1 MRSTKEVSKQPYPIM
16 ESDKYHKRGTSKIV
30 WALPEGRKSFLLDDY
45 EVSGQHGA
53 GLEI

>member
-1 MRSTKEVSKQPYPIM
+1 MRSTKEVSKQPYSIM